1 MRTAM
6 NAVSCPSKWDFQC
19 LTEEPHEGPGSA
31 ERVQTLVHEVSFEYR
46 VGGDLG
52 HTDEILAFQIVDQR
66 VVGSITRGWSFQ
78 AFAGQREP
86 FA

>member
-52 HTDEILAFQIVDQR
+52 HTDEILAFQVLNQRMLRIVAAR
-66 VVGSITRGWSFQ
+66 WRF
-78 AFAGQREP
+78 RL
-86 FA
+86 